1 MRIGIDFDNTIA
13 GYDALFARI
22 GTEAGWLEPGFQGRK
37 KAVRDRVRLLPNGE
51 WSWMTIQAQVYGPR
65 MAEACLILR

>member
-51 WSWMTIQAQVYGPR
+51 WSWMTIQA
-65 MAEACLILR
+65 